1 MTAMPLTDSRRDLA
15 ALVAGRTPLVVVETA
30 DEEYAVDLVRSTV
43 SGPGALVQR
52 RCFRWSVTSGLERV
66 DQDLGGA
73 QAHNADPSTLLRSLF
88 DAGPPSVYVLLD
100 FHPYLDDPVTVRL
113 LKELCQ
119 QFERSGRTLV
129 LVSHALRLPPE
140 LQHLA
145 ASFVVDFP
153 DAEER
158 RAIVARVGE
167 EWTQTTGRLP
177 VMDQQVA
184 QRVVANLTGLS
195 RGDVERLARTA
206 VFDDGALDASDLPEV
221 MRAKHAL
228 LARDGILEFELDT
241 VPMSQVAGMTH
252 LKRWLALRRP
262 AFDRS
267 APHLRPPKGVLLLG
281 VQGCGKSMAAKA
293 AAGMLGVP
301 LLRLD
306 MAAVHD
312 KYVGESERRLRDAV
326 ATAEV
331 MAPCVVWIDEL
342 EKALDASDGDAGASR
357 RVLGTLL
364 TWLQERDAP
373 VFVVATANDVTR
385 LPPELVRKGRF
396 DEIFFVDLPDAGT
409 RAQIAAVHC
418 ASHGLALDADGAGR
432 LVAASDGC
440 SGAEIEQAVVS
451 ATFAAYAQ
459 GVALTASHVEA
470 ELRATTPLS
479 VVMAEKVAQLRA
491 WAAPRTVPAG

>member
-1 MTAMPLTDSRRDLA
+1 MAAMPRTDSRRDLA

-30 DEEYAVDLVRSTV
+30 DEEYAVELVRSTV

-52 RCFRWSVTSGLERV
+52 RLFRWSVTSGLERL

-73 QAHNADPSTLLRSLF
+73 QTHNADPSTLLRSLF
-88 DAGPPSVYVLLD
+88 DAAPPTVYVLLD

-140 LQHLA
+140 LAHLA

-153 DAEER
+153 DADER
-158 RAIVARVGE
+158 RDIVQRVGQ
-167 EWTQTTGRLP
+167 EWTQATGRLP
-177 VMDQQVA
+177 LLDPQVT
-184 QRVVANLTGLS
+184 QRVVENLTGLS
-195 RGDVERLARTA
+195 RSDVERLARTA

-252 LKRWLALRRP
+252 LKRWLSLRRP

-301 LLRLD
+301 LLRMDL
-306 MAAVHD
+306 AAVHD

-331 MAPCVVWIDEL
+331 MAPCVVWVDEL
-342 EKALDASDGDAGASR
+342 EKALDASDGDGGASR

-373 VFVVATANDVTR
+373 VFVVATANDVSR

-396 DEIFFVDLPDAGT
+396 DEIFFVDLPDTAT

-432 LVAASDGC
+432 LASASEGC
-440 SGAEIEQAVVS
+440 SGAEIEQAVVA
-451 ATFAAYAQ
+451 ATFVAYAQ
-459 GVALTASHVEA
+459 GAPLTVGHVEA

-479 VVMAEKVAQLRA
+479 VVMAEKVGHLRA